1 MSNPGKYTIIV
12 AGGSGQRMGSKIPKQ
27 FLLIKGRPILMYTI
41 EAFHQ
46 YLPVMPLTLVL
57 PSQHIEAW
65 KGLCSNYKFN
75 LPVTLCAG
83 GRSRFQS
90 VKNGLATLPEKGLVA
105 IHDGVRPL
113 VDTETIERSFISASQ
128 YQSGVTTIP
137 VKNSI
142 REVFAGGSSGSK
154 SLDRSNYRM
163 VQTPQ
168 TFDLAMLKKAYDTEE
183 QTVFTDDASVWESA
197 GNQVNLVEGS
207 ENNLKITTVQ
217 DLVIAEMLL
226 NFK

>member
-1 MSNPGKYTIIV
+1 MSHPGKYTIIV
-12 AGGSGQRMGSKIPKQ
+12 AGGIGQRMGSKIPKQ

-46 YLPVMPLTLVL
+46 YLPTMPLTLVL
-57 PSQHIEAW
+57 PRQQMEAW
-65 KGLCSNYKFN
+65 KNLCSNYKFN

-83 GRSRFQS
+83 GSSRFQS
-90 VKNGLATLPEKGLVA
+90 VKNGLATLPAKGLVA

-113 VDTETIERSFISASQ
+113 IDPETIERSFISASRF
-128 YQSGVTTIP
+128 QSGVTVIP
-137 VKNSI
+137 IKNSI
-142 REVFAGGSSGSK
+142 REVFAGESSGSK

-183 QTVFTDDASVWESA
+183 QPAFTDDASVWESA
-197 GNQVNLVEGS
+197 GNEVNLVEGS
-207 ENNLKITTVQ
+207 EKNLKITTVQ
-217 DLVIAEMLL
+217 DLVMAETLL